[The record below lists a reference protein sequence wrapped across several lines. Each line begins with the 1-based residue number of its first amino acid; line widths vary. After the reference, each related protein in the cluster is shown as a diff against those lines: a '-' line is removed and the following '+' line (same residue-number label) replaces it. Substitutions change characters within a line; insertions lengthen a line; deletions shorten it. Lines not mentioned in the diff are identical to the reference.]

1 MRDIKIKSLFDLICS
16 KKHLLLALIV
26 LLNFFTP
33 TIATCQNDT
42 GLTIVGSIETPDD
55 AKSVYVSGNYAY
67 VAADDSGLQ
76 VIDIINPESPEI
88 VGSLEMQNSGRAWFV
103 QVSDGYAYVLSDLG
117 DFQNPILSLEV
128 IDISDPENPAGVGYF
143 GTQGSLRDLYV
154 SGDYAYVVWE
164 GTNPIGQQQG
174 GLKIIDISNPEDP
187 AKASYTGTG
196 MGAQGVYVSGNYAYV
211 ADGGWSGLL
220 IFDVSN
226 PENPNNIGTL
236 DIEYATKVYA
246 SGNYA
251 YVAGAGDLQV
261 IEVSDPQNPQTAGSV
276 ERSPGAQ
283 GMYVT
288 GSYAYI
294 AAYENGIDVIN
305 ITDSQNPTLIT
316 TVDTPG
322 KARDIFVSGSHAY
335 VADNEGGL
343 QIIDLSNLSTVPD
356 GGDGSDQTVNGDS
369 TGTEPEVDEG
379 VCFVESSIEGSL
391 T

>member
-26 LLNFFTP
+26 LLNFLTP
-33 TIATCQNDT
+33 NTVAGQNDT

-67 VAADDSGLQ
+67 VAADDRGLQ
-76 VIDIINPESPEI
+76 VIDIIDPESPEI
-88 VGSLEMQNSGRAWFV
+88 VGSLEMQNSGRALFV
-103 QVSDGYAYVLSDLG
+103 QVNEGYAYVVSDLTG
-117 DFQNPILSLEV
+117 DFSLEV

-143 GTQGSLRDLYV
+143 GTQGSPRDLYV

-174 GLKIIDISNPEDP
+174 GLKIIDITDPEAP

-196 MGAQGVYVSGNYAYV
+196 TGAQGVYVSGNYAYV

-236 DIEYATKVYA
+236 DVEYATKVYA

-276 ERSPGAQ
+276 ERSTGAQ

-294 AAYENGIDVIN
+294 AAYENGIDVIK
-305 ITDSQNPTLIT
+305 ITDPENPTLIT

-322 KARDIFVSGSHAY
+322 KAKDIFVSGSHAY

-369 TGTEPEVDEG
+369 TGTEPEVDDG
-379 VCFVESSIEGSL
+379 VCFVGSSIEGSL
-391 T
+391 TF